1 MRGRISRTRSGK
13 GEGVDAHEAAG
24 WTEQEEGARAQG
36 TAHPTRP
43 EPAMVEKVEP
53 SLERPTHTGIRVYT
67 TRVRAAPSSSEYDSS
82 SL

>member
-43 EPAMVEKVEP
+43 EPAGGKSRTEP
-53 SLERPTHTGIRVYT
+53 READAHGYTGIHN
-67 TRVRAAPSSSEYDSS
+67 TRARRSVIV
-82 SL
+82 